1 MLKNLR
7 IFLFIAFVSC
17 TSTSEVI
24 STGPSSYIVTSES
37 SISMNDG
44 LEKIY
49 EKAKEVCVQLN
60 KEFLQ
65 TEINSRG
72 SGSRVPITGLIL
84 EFQCLDSGHPLLNP
98 NN

>member
-1 MLKNLR
+1 MFKNLQ
-7 IFLFIAFVSC
+7 ILLFIALVGC

-49 EKAKEVCVQLN
+49 EKAKEVCVQ
-60 KEFLQ
+60 
-65 TEINSRG
+65 
-72 SGSRVPITGLIL
+72 
-84 EFQCLDSGHPLLNP
+84 
-98 NN
+98 

>member
-1 MLKNLR
+1 MLKNLHV
-7 IFLFIAFVSC
+7 LLCIALVGC

>member
-1 MLKNLR
+1 MLKNLQ
-7 IFLFIAFVSC
+7 ILLFFALVGC

-24 STGPSSYIVTSES
+24 STGPNSYVISSES
-37 SISMNDG
+37 SISINDG

-49 EKAKEVCVQLN
+49 EKAKEVCVQQN

-72 SGSRVPITGLIL
+72 SGGDVPITGLIL

>member
-1 MLKNLR
+1 MLKNLQ
-7 IFLFIAFVSC
+7 ILLFIVLVSC

>member
-7 IFLFIAFVSC
+7 IFLFIGLVSC
-17 TSTSEVI
+17 TSTSDVI

-84 EFQCLDSGHPLLNP
+84 EFQCLNSDHPLLDP

>member
-17 TSTSEVI
+17 TSTSDVI

-84 EFQCLDSGHPLLNP
+84 EFQCLNSDHPLLNP

>member
-17 TSTSEVI
+17 TSTSDVI

-49 EKAKEVCVQLN
+49 EKAKEVCLQLN

-84 EFQCLDSGHPLLNP
+84 EFQCLNSDHPLLDP

>member
-1 MLKNLR
+1 MFKNLHV
-7 IFLFIAFVSC
+7 LLCIALVGC

-49 EKAKEVCVQLN
+49 EKAKEVCEQLN

>member
-17 TSTSEVI
+17 TSTSDVI

>member
-1 MLKNLR
+1 MFKNLHVL
-7 IFLFIAFVSC
+7 LFISLVGC

-60 KEFLQ
+60 KEFYKLKLTPVGVAVVFQLQ
-65 TEINSRG
+65 A
-72 SGSRVPITGLIL
+72 
-84 EFQCLDSGHPLLNP
+84 
-98 NN
+98 

>member
-84 EFQCLDSGHPLLNP
+84 EFQCLDSGHPLLNLDH
-98 NN
+98 

>member
-17 TSTSEVI
+17 TSTSDVI

-49 EKAKEVCVQLN
+49 EKAKEVCMQLN

-84 EFQCLDSGHPLLNP
+84 EFQCLNSDHPLLDP

>member
-84 EFQCLDSGHPLLNP
+84 EFQCLDSGHPLLNS

>member
-1 MLKNLR
+1 MFKNLQ
-7 IFLFIAFVSC
+7 ILLFIAMVGC

-24 STGPSSYIVTSES
+24 STGPNSYVVTSES

-84 EFQCLDSGHPLLNP
+84 EFRCLNSDHPLLNLDR
-98 NN
+98 

>member
-17 TSTSEVI
+17 TSTSDVI

-84 EFQCLDSGHPLLNP
+84 EFQCLDSGHPLLNS

>member
-1 MLKNLR
+1 MFKNLQ
-7 IFLFIAFVSC
+7 ILLFIAMVGC

-24 STGPSSYIVTSES
+24 STGPNSYVVTSES

-84 EFQCLDSGHPLLNP
+84 EFQCLDSGHPFLNLDQ
-98 NN
+98 

>member
-1 MLKNLR
+1 MLKNLQ
-7 IFLFIAFVSC
+7 ILLFFALVGC
-17 TSTSEVI
+17 TSTSEII
-24 STGPSSYIVTSES
+24 STGPNSYIVTSES
-37 SISMNDG
+37 SISINDG

-49 EKAKEVCVQLN
+49 EKAKEACVQQN
-60 KEFLQ
+60 KRFLQ

-72 SGSRVPITGLIL
+72 SGGDVPITGLIL

>member
-17 TSTSEVI
+17 TSTSDVI

-72 SGSRVPITGLIL
+72 SGGDVPITGLIL

>member
-17 TSTSEVI
+17 TSTSDVI

-84 EFQCLDSGHPLLNP
+84 EFQCLNLDHPLLDP

>member
-17 TSTSEVI
+17 ASTSDVI

-84 EFQCLDSGHPLLNP
+84 EFQCLNSDHPLLDP

>member
-1 MLKNLR
+1 MLKNLQ
-7 IFLFIAFVSC
+7 ILLFITLVGC

-24 STGPSSYIVTSES
+24 STGPNSYVISSES
-37 SISMNDG
+37 SISINAG

-49 EKAKEVCVQLN
+49 EKAKEVCVQQN

-72 SGSRVPITGLIL
+72 SGGDVPITGLIL
-84 EFQCLDSGHPLLNP
+84 EFRCLDADHPSLNP
-98 NN
+98 

>member
-1 MLKNLR
+1 MFKNLQ
-7 IFLFIAFVSC
+7 ILLFIALVGC
-17 TSTSEVI
+17 TSTREVI
-24 STGPSSYIVTSES
+24 STGPSSYNVTSES

-65 TEINSRG
+65 TEISSRG

-84 EFQCLDSGHPLLNP
+84 EFQCLNSDHPLLNLDQ
-98 NN
+98 

>member
-1 MLKNLR
+1 MFKNLHV
-7 IFLFIAFVSC
+7 LLCIALVGC

-65 TEINSRG
+65 TDINSRG

>member
-17 TSTSEVI
+17 TSTSDVI

-84 EFQCLDSGHPLLNP
+84 EFQCLNSDHPLLNP
-98 NN
+98 IN

>member
-17 TSTSEVI
+17 TSTSNVI

-84 EFQCLDSGHPLLNP
+84 EFQCLDSGHPLLNS

>member
-1 MLKNLR
+1 MLKNLQ
-7 IFLFIAFVSC
+7 ILLFITLVGC

-60 KEFLQ
+60 KEFVQ

>member
-49 EKAKEVCVQLN
+49 EKAKEVCLQLN

-84 EFQCLDSGHPLLNP
+84 EFQCLNSDHPLLNLDQ
-98 NN
+98 

>member
-1 MLKNLR
+1 MFKNLHV
-7 IFLFIAFVSC
+7 LLCIALVGC

-37 SISMNDG
+37 SISINDG

-49 EKAKEVCVQLN
+49 EKAKEVCEQLN

-84 EFQCLDSGHPLLNP
+84 EFQCLNSDHPLLNLDQ
-98 NN
+98 

>member
-7 IFLFIAFVSC
+7 IFIFIAFVSC
-17 TSTSEVI
+17 TSTSDVI

-84 EFQCLDSGHPLLNP
+84 EFQCLDSGHPLLNS

>member
-1 MLKNLR
+1 MFKNLHV
-7 IFLFIAFVSC
+7 LLCIALVGC

>member
-1 MLKNLR
+1 MLKNLY
-7 IFLFIAFVSC
+7 ILLFIALVGC

-65 TEINSRG
+65 TDINSRG